1 MDVGIMIDCHKVAD
15 RSDTPKSEQSFFV
28 DVAKKIA
35 LIHIMCAEWR
45 NEYIPL
51 DDVLKRE

>member
-1 MDVGIMIDCHKVAD
+1 MDVVIMIDCHKVAD